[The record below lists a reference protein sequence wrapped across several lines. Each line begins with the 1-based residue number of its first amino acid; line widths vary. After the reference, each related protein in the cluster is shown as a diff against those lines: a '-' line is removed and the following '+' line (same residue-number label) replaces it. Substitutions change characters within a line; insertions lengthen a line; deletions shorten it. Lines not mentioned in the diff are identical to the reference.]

1 MTSFVHLHVHTE
13 YSLLDG
19 AARIEALVARAQELG
34 MSALAITDHA
44 NLYGAV
50 PFYKACQ
57 AAQIKPIIGMELYVI
72 EGNLQDR
79 VRNAPAPHHLVVLA
93 ENETGY
99 RNLLKLATVANTEGN
114 YIIPRVNKEALV
126 RHAEGLIAL
135 SGCQHGE
142 VAQLLLAGEAQ
153 AALEAALWHRRVFGE
168 ANYFLELADHG
179 LESERRLNARL
190 VKLSQETGI
199 PLVATNNVHYV

>member
-1 MTSFVHLHVHTE
+1 E
-13 YSLLDG
+13 
-19 AARIEALVARAQELG
+19 RAKELG
-34 MSALAITDHA
+34 MTALAITDHA

-50 PFYKACQ
+50 PFYKACTEN
-57 AAQIKPIIGMELYVI
+57 QIKPIIGMELYVI

-79 VRNAPAPHHLVVLA
+79 VRNAPPPSHLIVLA
-93 ENETGY
+93 ENEAGY
-99 RNLLKLATVANTEGN
+99 RNLLKLATIANTDGN
-114 YIIPRVNKEALV
+114 YMIPRLNKEVLA

-142 VAQLLLAGEAQ
+142 VAQLLLAGEAE
-153 AALEAALWHRRVFGE
+153 AAKEAALWHLRVFGE

-199 PLVATNNVHYV
+199 